1 MGIDNAIRAIA
12 FAEAPTLGGALA
24 LVAKHRGELEA
35 ALRDAGHDAAPLAN
49 PGAAVERA
57 LLRIGEAARPVP
69 VPHRIDKSA

>member
-12 FAEAPTLGGALA
+12 FAEAQTLGGALA

-35 ALRDAGHDAAPLAN
+35 ALRDAGHEPAPVAS

-57 LLRIGEAARPVP
+57 LLRMDAASHATPVT
-69 VPHRIDKSA
+69 HHIDKSA